1 MNENE
6 LEVTIWGVTIKA
18 RGLAA
23 VFVLAGCLLLLIALA
38 WIVGA
43 PVWRTIS

>member
-18 RGLAA
+18 KGLTA
-23 VFVLAGCLLLLIALA
+23 VFVLAGCLLLLMVLT
-38 WIVGA
+38 WLVGT
-43 PVWRTIS
+43 PIWRPI

>member
-18 RGLAA
+18 KGLAA
-23 VFVLAGCLLLLIALA
+23 VFVLAGCLLLLVILTWIAGTL
-38 WIVGA
+38 
-43 PVWRTIS
+43 T